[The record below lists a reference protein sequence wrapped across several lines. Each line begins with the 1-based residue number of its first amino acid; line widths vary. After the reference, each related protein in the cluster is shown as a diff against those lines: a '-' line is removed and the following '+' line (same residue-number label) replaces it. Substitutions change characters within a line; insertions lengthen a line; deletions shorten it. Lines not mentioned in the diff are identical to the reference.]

1 MSIKQIGDGRPQS
14 KRPSNK
20 SKHIARRVQ
29 TALMCSIAIALVC
42 FLLIPVFFDRVITV
56 NSGSADWII
65 NESRELLPTP
75 TPIPEALIS
84 VSSSHASAA
93 APTPTPAAEL
103 HVSQYTLLKQDDNY
117 PSVMN
122 LQLRLMELGY
132 LDSDEPTTQY
142 GRATAAAVSLYQR
155 TLNYEM
161 NGVADSALQEHLF
174 SSDAEPY
181 EMKLGDTG
189 SDVESMQSRLSELGY
204 YEDKESGFFGVATET
219 AVKAFQKKNAVSV
232 DGVFHNEDRE
242 LLFSPDAKPAID
254 PTPTPSPT
262 PKPTKKPATKT
273 PKPSSS
279 SGGSSSDSSKT
290 TPKPTNPPSKE
301 DNDSYNASYSA
312 DGIVSVAKAKL
323 GKPYVWSEEGPNSFD
338 CSGLVYYCLRT
349 CGVKVSRYN
358 AKSFSQN
365 SSWENIKD
373 RGDLR
378 KGDLVFF
385 KSDSSSSV
393 NHTGIYI
400 GSNKFIHA
408 SSSAGEVIT
417 SNITTSYWTRNFV
430 NGRRVF

>member
-1 MSIKQIGDGRPQS
+1 MSVKQIGDGRTTS
-14 KRPSNK
+14 RKSNK
-20 SKHIARRVQ
+20 SNQHLLRRVQ
-29 TALMCSIAIALVC
+29 TLLFTLSAVMIVCLFAIPL
-42 FLLIPVFFDRVITV
+42 FLDQVITV
-56 NSGSADWII
+56 NSGSAEILENNPDAP
-65 NESRELLPTP
+65 LPTP

-93 APTPTPAAEL
+93 APTPVSTAQV
-103 HVSQYTLLKQDDNY
+103 HVSQYTLLKQNDNY

-132 LDSDEPTTQY
+132 LDSDEPTTHY

-155 TLNYEM
+155 TLDYEM

-174 SSDAEPY
+174 SNDAEPY
-181 EMKLGDTG
+181 EIKLGDTG

-204 YEDKESGFFGVATET
+204 YTEKESGFFGVATET
-219 AVKAFQKKNAVSV
+219 AVKAFQKKNSIDV
-232 DGVFHNEDRE
+232 DGVFHYDDRE
-242 LLFSPDAKPAID
+242 LLFSPDARPAVD

-262 PKPTKKPATKT
+262 PKATKKPTKT
-273 PKPSSS
+273 PKPSASSS
-279 SGGSSSDSSKT
+279 SGSSSEKA
-290 TPKPTNPPSKE
+290 TPKPTEKPSSE
-301 DNDSYNASYSA
+301 ENDSFNASYSA
-312 DGIVSVAKAKL
+312 DGLVSVAKAKL

-358 AKSFSQN
+358 AKSFSQYD
-365 SSWENIKD
+365 SWKNISD
-373 RGDLR
+373 RDDLK

-400 GSNKFIHA
+400 GSNRFIHA